1 MEEFGF
7 DIDGILSPEEAEAL
21 FNGADEQASDA
32 PQEVEEKE
40 EEIETNDAEVEGDE
54 PEPEEVGMD
63 EEPEEKAV
71 ADTDGGAS
79 PNVYSSIAS
88 ALKDDGIFPDFT
100 DDEINAV
107 KTAEDFAE
115 LFEKAV
121 DARLDE
127 RQQRINSALTS
138 GVQPD
143 TIRSYEQTLQYLD
156 NIDDDAIN
164 DEGED
169 GENLRKSLIYN
180 DLINRGYTQERAQRE
195 IEKSFKA
202 GSDIDDAKDALEG
215 LRAFY
220 KAGYKKIQDESKAA
234 ADAQKKQQKENAEQF
249 KKMVLDDDVVLGDV
263 KLDKRTRQKVFDS
276 VTKPVYKDPDTGAL
290 LTEVQKFQ
298 KEKPLEFLK
307 QLGMWFTLT
316 NGGKNTDA
324 LIKEKVRV
332 AKNKGIRELERK
344 INSTSFNQD
353 GTLKYSG
360 ETEGSKDLLLSDDWK
375 VGK

>member
-1 MEEFGF
+1 MEDFGF
-7 DIDGILSPEEAEAL
+7 DIDGILSPEEAEEL
-21 FNGADEQASDA
+21 FNGTDETVSDA
-32 PQEVEEKE
+32 PQETEEKDE
-40 EEIETNDAEVEGDE
+40 VETDNAEVEDDQS
-54 PEPEEVGMD
+54 EPEEVGMD

-71 ADTDGGAS
+71 ASKDGGAS
-79 PNVYSSIAS
+79 PSVYSSIAN

-127 RQQRINSALTS
+127 RQQRINAALTN

-143 TIRSYEQTLQYLD
+143 TVRSYEQTIQYLD
-156 NIDDDAIN
+156 SISEESIDD
-164 DEGED
+164 ESEE

-180 DLINRGYTQERAQRE
+180 DLINRGYTQERATRE

-215 LRAFY
+215 LRQFY
-220 KAGYKKIQDESKAA
+220 KAGYKKIQDESKASVE
-234 ADAQKKQQKENAEQF
+234 AQKRQQKENAEQF
-249 KKMVLDDDVVLGDV
+249 RKMVLDEDVVLGNV

-276 VTKPVYKDPDTGAL
+276 VTKPVYKDPDTGNL

-298 KEKPLEFLK
+298 KENPLEFLK

-324 LIKEKVRV
+324 LVKEQVRV

-353 GTLKYSG
+353 GTLKYAG
-360 ETEGSKDLLLSDDWK
+360 DTEGTKDLLLSDDWK
-375 VGK
+375 VG

>member
-1 MEEFGF
+1 MEDFGF

-21 FNGADEQASDA
+21 FNGTDEQASDA

-40 EEIETNDAEVEGDE
+40 EEVETNDAEVEDE
-54 PEPEEVGMD
+54 ESEPEEVGMD

-100 DDEINAV
+100 DDEITAV

-156 NIDDDAIN
+156 NIDDDAIS
-164 DEGED
+164 DESED

-215 LRAFY
+215 LRTFY
-220 KAGYKKIQDESKAA
+220 KNGYKKIQDESKAA

-276 VTKPVYKDPDTGAL
+276 VTKPVYKDPDSGAL

-298 KEKPLEFLK
+298 KENPLEFLK

-360 ETEGSKDLLLSDDWK
+360 ESEGSKDLLLSDDWNVK
-375 VGK
+375 K